1 MRRVKV
7 KTDKVP
13 THAFAW
19 ESMPGVYAVT
29 YHPAGM
35 VDRGQHE
42 RDLFKLA
49 QRGVKVVVTRNFLVP
64 GVYDVRLDK
73 TGNVLEWLRR
83 PDVSDA
89 APATC

>member
-35 VDRGQHE
+35 VDKGQHE
-42 RDLFKLA
+42 RDLLRLA
-49 QRGVKVVVTRNFLVP
+49 QRGVKVVVTRNFFVA

-73 TGNVLEWLRR
+73 TGHMLEWIKRPAV
-83 PDVSDA
+83 PDV
-89 APATC
+89 PAVKG